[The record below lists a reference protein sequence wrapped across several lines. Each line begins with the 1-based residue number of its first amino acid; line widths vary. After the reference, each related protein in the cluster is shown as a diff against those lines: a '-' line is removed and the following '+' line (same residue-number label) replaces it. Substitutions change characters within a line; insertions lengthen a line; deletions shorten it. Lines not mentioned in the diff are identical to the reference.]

1 MSHQSLICTRRLIMS
16 AKLLSF
22 YKHEHNIE
30 FQQNKMVEQYH
41 QSTLINEHE
50 HEHEHDQNQDENAFY
65 VLGYN

>member
-30 FQQNKMVEQYH
+30 FQQNKMVEQHH
-41 QSTLINEHE
+41 QSTLIN
-50 HEHEHDQNQDENAFY
+50 EHDQNQDENAFY

>member
-1 MSHQSLICTRRLIMS
+1 MS

-30 FQQNKMVEQYH
+30 FQQNKMVKQHH